1 MRKGIY
7 VPEYD
12 TEPDDLVSM
21 IVEKMSEP
29 DFDMVIARLRLE
41 RNIRIYK
48 LDIQR
53 LKDYPDKLHNEIH
66 AQIATSGF
74 ARPAIVNG
82 KRIIK
87 RFNHA

>member
-7 VPEYD
+7 IPEYP
-12 TEPDDLVSM
+12 TEPDDLVTMIAESM
-21 IVEKMSEP
+21 DKP

-53 LKDYPDKLHNEIH
+53 LKDYPGKLHAEIH
-66 AQIATSGF
+66 AQIASSGF
-74 ARPAIVNG
+74 GRPAIVDG

-87 RFNHA
+87 RFFHA